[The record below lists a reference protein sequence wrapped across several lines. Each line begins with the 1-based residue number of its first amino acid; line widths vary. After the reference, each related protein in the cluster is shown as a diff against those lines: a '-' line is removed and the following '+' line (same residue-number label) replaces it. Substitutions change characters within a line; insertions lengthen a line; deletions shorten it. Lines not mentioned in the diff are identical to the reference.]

1 MKIIKLFY
9 RKIKLKY
16 ILKPN
21 LNIMPEGPECKLLA
35 DSLNK
40 KFKGA
45 ILKNIEIYNGRYKTH
60 GPPKNFKKLIDEL
73 PLKISSVNAYGKF
86 IWYEFNKSNITLWN
100 TLGMTG
106 WYQMEEDKHNNIGLI
121 YEKNGKTKTLYFNDF
136 RNFGTF
142 IIDTKENL
150 AKKLKGFG
158 LDILDTKDNT
168 ELFLQL
174 VKKSRKTISETLL
187 NQKIVAGSGNY
198 LRADALYLAKI
209 NPFSKSKEISDVKL
223 KDLYDCLRQ
232 LAWYHYNEDKG
243 RKIGIIKK
251 NINFNLISERI
262 FFVYSQKQDPA
273 GYEVYRKDLNG
284 RTIHYSRIQIE

>member
-1 MKIIKLFY
+1 
-9 RKIKLKY
+9 
-16 ILKPN
+16 
-21 LNIMPEGPECKLLA
+21 MPEGPECKLLA

-40 KFKGA
+40 KFKKA
-45 ILKNIEIYNGRYKTH
+45 TLKNIEIYSGRYKTH

-73 PLKISSVNAYGKF
+73 PLRISSVNAYGKF
-86 IWYEFNKSNITLWN
+86 IWYEFEKSDLTLWN

-106 WYQMEEDKHNNIGLI
+106 WYQMEEEKHNNVGLI

-150 AKKLKGFG
+150 GKKLAGFG
-158 LDILDTKDNT
+158 LDILDTKDNAN
-168 ELFLQL
+168 EFLRL
-174 VKKSRKTISETLL
+174 VKKSRKSISETLL

-209 NPFSKSKEISDVKL
+209 NPFLKVKDISDLKL

-232 LAWYHYNEDKG
+232 LAWYHYDEDRG
-243 RKIGIIKK
+243 RKLGIIKK
-251 NINFNLISERI
+251 NINFDIISERI
-262 FFVYSQKQDPA
+262 FFVYSQKTDPA
-273 GYEVYRKDLNG
+273 GYDVLRQDLNG
-284 RTIHYSRIQIE
+284 RTIHYSKVQIE